1 MGHSDIKPSLWK
13 SVKKATAM
21 LYADKSALEYELR
34 VQMLSLQWKVSTQW
48 LERRASVALLI

>member
-1 MGHSDIKPSLWK
+1 
-13 SVKKATAM
+13 M